1 MDDLKRMGIC
11 PWYFARC
18 VVLKYQDLEPEKVS
32 RYYPVDVRVTELFH
46 GENELK
52 TRLLKTPRNLPHFFE
67 PTCER
72 CMKNFEE
79 SVIDHHFIHAR
90 SIKDIQRE
98 ETIRSEI
105 IHNPLKDFAVSYVEG
120 FEKKYVRARYLDLD
134 LLMMASN
141 GFVNA
146 SKLCEKFGTEFKL
159 WTRTKSASELIS
171 DKLESVLET
180 KQNEISQLL
189 LGTDM
194 SPAQN
199 ALKLLQSGSN
209 YKSLPKTVLAEV
221 FIPVKSNQYNSQI
234 AGTYIH
240 PDLVLDLAY
249 WISLPVRK
257 KVRSIVQNYLTALK
271 HEEDSKILAENI
283 RLKQRVF
290 KVEGEK
296 QSLESKIE
304 EMKRQNEKIILQNEK
319 LLQDN
324 IKTHSQLGHVVTTVD
339 SAKNYIL
346 DNHVKPLEIAGKEH
360 LLILLKNKE
369 WRYEYT
375 ILRVMRENKDARL
388 KNHRLKCPYTKIK
401 LEIQSANS
409 MNLWARIKQE
419 LIDMEFLA
427 DIKSIHFNL
436 RRGKYVH
443 DLHVLIENVRK
454 ANSVPLYGPNRNF

>member
-1 MDDLKRMGIC
+1 MNDLKRMGIC

-32 RYYPVDVRVTELFH
+32 RYYPVDVRVTRLIH
-46 GENELK
+46 GENELISVP
-52 TRLLKTPRNLPHFFE
+52 LKTPRDLPHFFD
-67 PTCER
+67 PSCER
-72 CMKNFEE
+72 CMGAFVE
-79 SVIDHHFIHAR
+79 SIDGDHHFIHAR
-90 SIKDIQRE
+90 SVEDIQRE

-120 FEKKYVRARYLDLD
+120 FEKKYVHARYLDLD

-159 WTRTKSASELIS
+159 WTRTKSASELIV
-171 DKLESVLET
+171 DKLESILEA
-180 KQNEISQLL
+180 KQTEISQLL
-189 LGTDM
+189 QGTHLHLVK
-194 SPAQN
+194 N
-199 ALKLLQSGSN
+199 TLKLLQSGSN
-209 YKSLPKTVLAEV
+209 YKSLPKEVLAE
-221 FIPVKSNQYNSQI
+221 IIIQVKANRYGGVVT
-234 AGTYIH
+234 GTYIH

-271 HEEDSKILAENI
+271 REEDSKILAENI
-283 RLKQRVF
+283 RLTQEVS
-290 KVEGEK
+290 KVHNEN
-296 QSLESKIE
+296 QSLKSMIE
-304 EMKRQNEKIILQNEK
+304 DLKRQNEKIIFQNT
-319 LLQDN
+319 Q
-324 IKTHSQLGHVVTTVD
+324 THSQLNHVVTTVD

-346 DNHVKPLEIAGKEH
+346 ANHVTPSEFAGKEH
-360 LLILLKNKE
+360 LLILLKNKG

-375 ILRVMRENKDARL
+375 ILRVMRENKDSCL
-388 KNHRLKCPYTKIK
+388 KKHRLRCPYAKIK

-409 MNLWARIKQE
+409 MNLWNRIRQE
-419 LIDMEFLA
+419 LIDMEFLS

-436 RRGKYVH
+436 RSGKYIH

-454 ANSVPLYGPNRNF
+454 VNSIPLYTPNRNF